1 MSVEDGFQ
9 GRIGEDRVAD
19 IRIGY
24 VGSYPI
30 EKFRGMGHDEFVKF
44 VLGLYSGMPY
54 SGEYHEYIHGT
65 ANSKLVLSIGDADP
79 ESTISASYVKEALEA
94 TIRAYQRQLSE

>member
-24 VGSYPI
+24 VGSYPV

-54 SGEYHEYIHGT
+54 SGE
-65 ANSKLVLSIGDADP
+65 
-79 ESTISASYVKEALEA
+79 
-94 TIRAYQRQLSE
+94 